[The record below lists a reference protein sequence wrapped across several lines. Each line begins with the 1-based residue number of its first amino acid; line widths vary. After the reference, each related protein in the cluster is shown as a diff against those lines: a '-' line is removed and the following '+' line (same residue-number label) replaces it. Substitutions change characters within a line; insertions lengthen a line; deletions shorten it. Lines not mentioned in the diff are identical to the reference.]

1 MERTRVDS
9 LMEVAAEIAGKAD
22 SIQDILVLYSVK
34 GQPTAPMCLDNSVEV
49 GAALL
54 LIESFKFLLLTGIHT
69 ASKDGGA

>member
-9 LMEVAAEIAGKAD
+9 LMDVAAEIAGQAD

-34 GQPTAPMCLDNSVEV
+34 GQPTARCLDNSVEV

-69 ASKDGGA
+69 ASKDMGA